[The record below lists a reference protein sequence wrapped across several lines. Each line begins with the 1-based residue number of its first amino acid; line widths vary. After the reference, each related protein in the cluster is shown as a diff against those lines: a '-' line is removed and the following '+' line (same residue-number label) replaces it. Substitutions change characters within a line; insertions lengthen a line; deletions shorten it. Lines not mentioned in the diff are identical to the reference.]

1 MKKKQ
6 KKKPGIF
13 HVRNIFPLV
22 ADMILVLL
30 LTLPTF
36 RFIHNSSVQSKQSIF
51 SLMKNAWMGSRE
63 YLFSSSM
70 ETTQAGTAMY
80 KTIFTL
86 LIIFSILFML
96 GVIINIFSIRV
107 TYKSLSGSKEN
118 ENAKNLFL
126 AIIPNRALLCIFRL
140 TVIPI
145 FFLPRV
151 VASLYRDL
159 LFQSVTI
166 RFVFIDP
173 TIIALALFVATVA
186 LVLVAKKT
194 EAREKIDL
202 FAKSPKAE
210 EFESEDPSDTP
221 DERVYQ
227 ITEGEDTAQRIRK
240 MFDDSEK

>member
-1 MKKKQ
+1 MKKKH
-6 KKKPGIF
+6 KKKLGIF

-22 ADMILVLL
+22 SDIILVLL
-30 LTLPTF
+30 LLLPTF
-36 RFIHNSSVQSKQSIF
+36 RFIHNSTVQPKQSIF
-51 SLMKNAWMGSRE
+51 SLMKNAWTGSRE
-63 YLFSSSM
+63 YLFSASM

-80 KTIFTL
+80 KTIFAL
-86 LIIFSILFML
+86 LIIFTLLFVL
-96 GVIINIFSIRV
+96 GVVVNIFSMSV

-159 LFQSVTI
+159 LFQSVKI
-166 RFVFIDP
+166 RYVFIDP
-173 TIIALALFVATVA
+173 TIIALALFIATAV
-186 LVLVAKKT
+186 LVLVSKKT
-194 EAREKIDL
+194 EVREKIDL
-202 FAKSPKAE
+202 FAKVPKADENPDE
-210 EFESEDPSDTP
+210 ERSDSP
-221 DERVYQ
+221 AERVYQ
-227 ITEGEDTAQRIRK
+227 ITDREDTAQRIRK